1 MKKFKLRIA
10 IVLMVMFF
18 QSIYVNAKEN
28 NNGSNTSE
36 KNGLPKAYNL
46 LVKEYQVF
54 DHEVF
59 NIITFSNNNIGVFH
73 TDYDVQLPA
82 IPGSS
87 GIIWTQTGTTIN

>member
-1 MKKFKLRIA
+1 MPEAKEGLMKKFKLRIA

-46 LVKEYQVF
+46 LVKEYLVF
-54 DHEVF
+54 YKVTARIQTVEFQHECST
-59 NIITFSNNNIGVFH
+59 NRLG
-73 TDYDVQLPA
+73 L
-82 IPGSS
+82 
-87 GIIWTQTGTTIN
+87 